1 MRRVGCPQRR
11 PPHRS
16 LLHEP
21 LSRPGPRRLTFCAV
35 PGVLAME
42 IAVVG
47 TAEDPAG
54 NNQETRHRMGHGITT
69 EMKTGSHLIRG
80 YCRWCRRGSS
90 G

>member
-1 MRRVGCPQRR
+1 MRRVGYPQRR

-42 IAVVG
+42 QKSRLQK
-47 TAEDPAG
+47 TL
-54 NNQETRHRMGHGITT
+54 QET
-69 EMKTGSHLIRG
+69 IRKQEIA
-80 YCRWCRRGSS
+80 
-90 G
+90 